1 MKYFKPF
8 IPFIACWILL
18 FNSNNFQSV
27 ALINGIGQLVL
38 FLFVVCIP
46 IWKTGR
52 MSYVDIGW
60 PWGVALIGLITY
72 CQINTITLSKTLVI
86 TAYILIGSRMGLGAL
101 KMWSMGLL
109 KKEFPRYEYQKIRW
123 EKSNKT
129 NTGLAMQV
137 EALSQ
142 GLANA
147 SFLAIPIFLISV
159 SPSTQLSPL
168 EIIGFTIFIL
178 SIVLETVADYQKL
191 KFLKE
196 MKHQNKQNMV
206 CDIGLWKYTRHP
218 NYFAEWMVWNGL
230 IIASISSFISLF
242 DSEALWLWIMIG
254 VALLYTSR
262 IMYITLVYLTGAVP
276 SEYYSAQKRPNY
288 KKYQQSTKNTKQDI
302 KLASLPCG
310 ILF

>member
-18 FNSNNFQSV
+18 LNSNNFQSI

-129 NTGLAMQV
+129 NISIAMQV

-159 SPSTQLSPL
+159 STSTQLLPL
-168 EIIGFTIFIL
+168 EIIGFIIFIL
-178 SIVLETVADYQKL
+178 SIVFETVADYQKL
-191 KFLKE
+191 LFLKE
-196 MKHQNKQNMV
+196 MKRQNKQNMV
-206 CDIGLWKYTRHP
+206 CNIGLWKYTRHP

-230 IIASISSFISLF
+230 IIASIPSYISLF
-242 DSEALWLWIMIG
+242 DSEALLLWIMIG
-254 VALLYTSR
+254 IALLYTSR

-276 SEYYSAQKRPNY
+276 SEYYSAQKRPEY
-288 KKYQQSTKNTKQDI
+288 KSYQKSTNIFFPGFKK
-302 KLASLPCG
+302 KS
-310 ILF
+310 

>member
-1 MKYFKPF
+1 M
-8 IPFIACWILL
+8 L
-18 FNSNNFQSV
+18 FYSNSFQSI
-27 ALINGIGQLVL
+27 AIINGIAQLIL

-46 IWKTGR
+46 IWRTKR

-60 PWGVALIGLITY
+60 PWGVALIGIIAY
-72 CQINTITLSKTLVI
+72 CFSDNVTLTKILMVI
-86 TAYILIGSRMGLGAL
+86 AYVLIGSRMGLGAL
-101 KMWSMGLL
+101 RMWSLGLL
-109 KKEFPRYEYQKIRW
+109 NKEFPRYEYQKIRW
-123 EKSNKT
+123 KKSGKSNEK
-129 NTGLAMQV
+129 LAMQI

-159 SPSTQLSPL
+159 SPFTQLSTL
-168 EIIGFTIFIL
+168 EIIGFTIFIF
-178 SIVLETVADYQKL
+178 SIVFETVADYQKL

-196 MKHQNKQNMV
+196 MKRQNKQNMV

-230 IIASISSFISLF
+230 IIASIPSYISLF
-242 DSEALWLWIMIG
+242 DSEIFWLWILLG

-276 SEYYSAQKRPNY
+276 SEHYSVQKRPAY
-288 KKYQQSTKNTKQDI
+288 KAYQQSTNIFFPGFKR
-302 KLASLPCG
+302 
-310 ILF
+310 

>member
-8 IPFIACWILL
+8 IPFLACWILL
-18 FNSNNFQSV
+18 FNSNNFQSF

-46 IWKTGR
+46 IWRTKR

-60 PWGVALIGLITY
+60 PLGVALIGLITY
-72 CQINTITLSKTLVI
+72 CQINTITFSKTLVI

-129 NTGLAMQV
+129 NIGLAMQV

-178 SIVLETVADYQKL
+178 SIVFETVADYQKL

-196 MKHQNKQNMV
+196 MKRQNKKNMV

-230 IIASISSFISLF
+230 IIASIPSYISLF

-254 VALLYTSR
+254 IALLYTSR

-276 SEYYSAQKRPNY
+276 SEYFSAQKRPSY
-288 KKYQQSTKNTKQDI
+288 KAYQQSTNIFFPGPI
-302 KLASLPCG
+302 KK
-310 ILF
+310 

>member
-123 EKSNKT
+123 EKSSKT
-129 NTGLAMQV
+129 NIGLAMQV

-159 SPSTQLSPL
+159 SPSTQLSAL

-178 SIVLETVADYQKL
+178 SIVFETVADYQKL

-196 MKHQNKQNMV
+196 MKRQNKKNMV
-206 CDIGLWKYTRHP
+206 CNIGLWKYTRHP

-230 IIASISSFISLF
+230 IIASIPSYISLF
-242 DSEALWLWIMIG
+242 DSEALWLWILIG

-262 IMYITLVYLTGAVP
+262 IMYVTLVYLTGAIP
-276 SEYYSAQKRPNY
+276 SEYYSAQKRPAY
-288 KKYQQSTKNTKQDI
+288 KAYQQSTNIFFPGPKKV
-302 KLASLPCG
+302 
-310 ILF
+310 

>member
-72 CQINTITLSKTLVI
+72 CLNDVTTLSKILI
-86 TAYILIGSRMGLGAL
+86 IAAYIIIGSRMGLGAL

-123 EKSNKT
+123 KKSNKT
-129 NTGLAMQV
+129 NISLAMQV

-147 SFLAIPIFLISV
+147 SFLAIPIFLISE
-159 SPSTQLSPL
+159 SPLAQLSTL
-168 EIIGFTIFIL
+168 EIIGFTIFVL
-178 SIVLETVADYQKL
+178 SLVFETVADYQKL

-196 MKHQNKQNMV
+196 MKSQNKKNMV
-206 CDIGLWKYTRHP
+206 CDVGLWKYTRHP

-230 IIASISSFISLF
+230 IIASIPSYISLF
-242 DSEALWLWIMIG
+242 ESEALWLWIMIG

-276 SEYYSAQKRPNY
+276 SEYYSAQKRPAY
-288 KKYQQSTKNTKQDI
+288 KAYQQSTNIFFPGPKKI
-302 KLASLPCG
+302 
-310 ILF
+310 

>member
-18 FNSNNFQSV
+18 FNSNNFQSI

-72 CQINTITLSKTLVI
+72 CQANDIALSKTLVI
-86 TAYILIGSRMGLGAL
+86 TAYVLIGSRMGLGAL

-109 KKEFPRYEYQKIRW
+109 NKEFPRYEYQKIRW
-123 EKSNKT
+123 QKSNKT
-129 NTGLAMQV
+129 NTGLAMQI

-168 EIIGFTIFIL
+168 EIIGFAIFL
-178 SIVLETVADYQKL
+178 FSIVFETIADYQKL

-196 MKHQNKQNMV
+196 MKRQNKQNMV

-230 IIASISSFISLF
+230 IIASIPSYISLF
-242 DSEALWLWIMIG
+242 DSEELWLWIMIG
-254 VALLYTSR
+254 IALLYTSR

-276 SEYYSAQKRPNY
+276 SEYYSSQKRPAY
-288 KKYQQSTKNTKQDI
+288 KAYQQSTNIFFPGPKKV
-302 KLASLPCG
+302 
-310 ILF
+310 

>member
-27 ALINGIGQLVL
+27 ALINGIAQLAL

-72 CQINTITLSKTLVI
+72 CQANDITLSKTLVV
-86 TAYILIGSRMGLGAL
+86 TAYVLIGSRMGLGAL

-123 EKSNKT
+123 EKSNKA
-129 NTGLAMQV
+129 NTSLAMQV

-168 EIIGFTIFIL
+168 EIIGFAIFL
-178 SIVLETVADYQKL
+178 FSIVFETIADYQKL

-230 IIASISSFISLF
+230 IIASIPSYISLF
-242 DSEALWLWIMIG
+242 DSEELWLWIMIG
-254 VALLYTSR
+254 IALLYTSR

-276 SEYYSAQKRPNY
+276 SEYYSSQKRPAY
-288 KKYQQSTKNTKQDI
+288 KAYQQSTNIFFPGPKKV
-302 KLASLPCG
+302 
-310 ILF
+310 

>member
-8 IPFIACWILL
+8 IPFIACCILL
-18 FNSNNFQSV
+18 FNSNNFQSI
-27 ALINGIGQLVL
+27 ALINGISQLVL

-60 PWGVALIGLITY
+60 PWGVALIGMIAY
-72 CQINTITLSKTLVI
+72 CQMNTITLSKTLVI

-123 EKSNKT
+123 EKSNKS

-159 SPSTQLSPL
+159 SPSTQISTL
-168 EIIGFTIFIL
+168 EIIGFTIFVL
-178 SIVLETVADYQKL
+178 SIVFETVADYQKL

-196 MKHQNKQNMV
+196 MKRQNKQNMV
-206 CDIGLWKYTRHP
+206 CDVGLWKYTRHP

-230 IIASISSFISLF
+230 IIASIPSFISLF
-242 DSEALWLWIMIG
+242 DSETLWLWIMIG

-276 SEYYSAQKRPNY
+276 SEHYSAQKRPAY
-288 KKYQQSTKNTKQDI
+288 KSYQQSTNIFFPGPKKI
-302 KLASLPCG
+302 
-310 ILF
+310 

>member
-1 MKYFKPF
+1 M
-8 IPFIACWILL
+8 
-18 FNSNNFQSV
+18 
-27 ALINGIGQLVL
+27 L

-52 MSYVDIGW
+52 MSFVDIGW

-72 CQINTITLSKTLVI
+72 CQINAMTLSKTLVI

-129 NTGLAMQV
+129 NIGLAMQV

-230 IIASISSFISLF
+230 IIASIPSFISLF

-288 KKYQQSTKNTKQDI
+288 KKYQQSTNIFFPGPKKI
-302 KLASLPCG
+302 
-310 ILF
+310 

>member
-8 IPFIACWILL
+8 IPFIACWVLL
-18 FNSNNFQSV
+18 LTSKNFQTI
-27 ALINGIGQLVL
+27 ALINGIAQLVL

-46 IWKTGR
+46 IWKTGK

-72 CQINTITLSKTLVI
+72 CLNDTTTLSKILII

-159 SPSTQLSPL
+159 SPSTQISTL
-168 EIIGFTIFIL
+168 EIIGFTIFVL
-178 SIVLETVADYQKL
+178 SIVFETVADYQKL

-196 MKHQNKQNMV
+196 MKRQNKQNMV
-206 CDIGLWKYTRHP
+206 CDVGLWKYTRHP

-230 IIASISSFISLF
+230 IIASITSYISLF
-242 DSEALWLWIMIG
+242 DSEPLWLWTVSYTHLTLPTI
-254 VALLYTSR
+254 LL
-262 IMYITLVYLTGAVP
+262 V
-276 SEYYSAQKRPNY
+276 
-288 KKYQQSTKNTKQDI
+288 
-302 KLASLPCG
+302 
-310 ILF
+310 

>member
-18 FNSNNFQSV
+18 FNSNNFQSI
-27 ALINGIGQLVL
+27 ALINGISQLVL

-109 KKEFPRYEYQKIRW
+109 KKELPRYEYQKIRW
-123 EKSNKT
+123 EKSNKS

-159 SPSTQLSPL
+159 SYSTQISTL
-168 EIIGFTIFIL
+168 EIIGFTIFVL
-178 SIVLETVADYQKL
+178 SIVFETVADYQKL

-196 MKHQNKQNMV
+196 MKRQNKQNMV
-206 CDIGLWKYTRHP
+206 CDVGLWKYTRHP

-230 IIASISSFISLF
+230 IIASIPSFISLF

-276 SEYYSAQKRPNY
+276 SEYYSAQKRPAY
-288 KKYQQSTKNTKQDI
+288 KAYQQSTNIFFPGFKK
-302 KLASLPCG
+302 
-310 ILF
+310 

>member
-18 FNSNNFQSV
+18 FNSNNFQSI

-72 CQINTITLSKTLVI
+72 CQINTITLSKTLII

-159 SPSTQLSPL
+159 STLTQISPL

-178 SIVLETVADYQKL
+178 SLALETVADYQKL
-191 KFLKE
+191 SFLRE
-196 MKHQNKQNMV
+196 MKSQNKKNMV

-230 IIASISSFISLF
+230 IIASIPSYISLF
-242 DSEALWLWIMIG
+242 NSEALWLWIMIG
-254 VALLYTSR
+254 IALLYTSR
-262 IMYITLVYLTGAVP
+262 IMYITLVYLTGAIP
-276 SEYYSAQKRPNY
+276 SEYYSAQKRPAY
-288 KKYQQSTKNTKQDI
+288 KVYQQSTNIFFPGFKK
-302 KLASLPCG
+302 
-310 ILF
+310 

>member
-8 IPFIACWILL
+8 IPFIACWILI

-129 NTGLAMQV
+129 NICLAMQV

-159 SPSTQLSPL
+159 SPLTQLALL
-168 EIIGFTIFIL
+168 EIIGFTIFVF
-178 SIVLETVADYQKL
+178 SIVFETVADYQKL

-196 MKHQNKQNMV
+196 MKRQNKKNMV

-230 IIASISSFISLF
+230 IIASIPSYISLF

-262 IMYITLVYLTGAVP
+262 IMYVTLVYLTGAIP
-276 SEYYSAQKRPNY
+276 SEYYSAQKRPAY
-288 KKYQQSTKNTKQDI
+288 KAYQQSTNIFFPGPKKV
-302 KLASLPCG
+302 
-310 ILF
+310 

>member
-1 MKYFKPF
+1 MNYFKPF
-8 IPFIACWILL
+8 VPFILCWILL
-18 FNSNNFQSV
+18 FFSNSFQTI
-27 ALINGIGQLVL
+27 AIINGIAQLIL

-46 IWKTGR
+46 IWITKR

-60 PWGVALIGLITY
+60 PWGVALIGIIAY
-72 CQINTITLSKTLVI
+72 CLSNNITLTQSLI
-86 TAYILIGSRMGLGAL
+86 MIAYVLIGSRMGLGAL
-101 KMWSMGLL
+101 KMWSLGLL
-109 KKEFPRYEYQKIRW
+109 NKEFPRYEYQKIRW
-123 EKSNKT
+123 KKSGKSNEQ
-129 NTGLAMQV
+129 LAMQI

-159 SPSTQLSPL
+159 SPFTQLSTL

-178 SIVLETVADYQKL
+178 SIVFETVADYQKL

-196 MKHQNKQNMV
+196 MKRQNKQNMV

-230 IIASISSFISLF
+230 IIASIPSYIALF
-242 DSEALWLWIMIG
+242 DSEVFWLWIFIG
-254 VALLYTSR
+254 IALLYTSR

-276 SEYYSAQKRPNY
+276 SEYYSSQKRPNY
-288 KKYQQSTKNTKQDI
+288 KAYQQSTNIFFPGLKK
-302 KLASLPCG
+302 
-310 ILF
+310 

>member
-46 IWKTGR
+46 IWRTGR

-86 TAYILIGSRMGLGAL
+86 TAYVLIGSRMGLGAL

-123 EKSNKT
+123 EKSSKT
-129 NTGLAMQV
+129 NISLAMQV

-159 SPSTQLSPL
+159 SSSTQLSAL

-178 SIVLETVADYQKL
+178 SIVFETVADYQKL

-196 MKHQNKQNMV
+196 MKRQNKKNMV

-230 IIASISSFISLF
+230 IIASIPSYISLF
-242 DSEALWLWIMIG
+242 ALEALWLWILIG
-254 VALLYTSR
+254 FALLYTSR
-262 IMYITLVYLTGAVP
+262 IMYVTLVYLTGAIP
-276 SEYYSAQKRPNY
+276 SEYYSAQKRPAY
-288 KKYQQSTKNTKQDI
+288 EAYQQSTNIFFPGPKKV
-302 KLASLPCG
+302 
-310 ILF
+310 

>member
-18 FNSNNFQSV
+18 FNSNNFQSI
-27 ALINGIGQLVL
+27 ALINGISQLVL

-86 TAYILIGSRMGLGAL
+86 AAYIIIGSRMGLGAL

-159 SPSTQLSPL
+159 SPLSKLSTL
-168 EIIGFTIFIL
+168 EIVGFTIVIL
-178 SIVLETVADYQKL
+178 SLVFETIADYQKL

-196 MKHQNKQNMV
+196 MKRQNKQNMV
-206 CDIGLWKYTRHP
+206 CDVGLWKYTRHP

-230 IIASISSFISLF
+230 IIASIPSYISLF

-276 SEYYSAQKRPNY
+276 SEYYSAQKRPAY
-288 KKYQQSTKNTKQDI
+288 KAYQQSTNIFFPGFKK
-302 KLASLPCG
+302 
-310 ILF
+310 

>member
-18 FNSNNFQSV
+18 LNSNNFQSV
-27 ALINGIGQLVL
+27 ALINGLGQLVL

-72 CQINTITLSKTLVI
+72 CQINTITLSKTLII

-123 EKSNKT
+123 EKSNKA
-129 NTGLAMQV
+129 NTSLAMQV

-168 EIIGFTIFIL
+168 EIIGFIIFVF
-178 SIVLETVADYQKL
+178 SIVFETVADYQKL

-196 MKHQNKQNMV
+196 MKRQNKKNMV

-230 IIASISSFISLF
+230 IIASIPSYISLF
-242 DSEALWLWIMIG
+242 ALEALWLWILIG

-262 IMYITLVYLTGAVP
+262 IMYITLVYLTGAIP
-276 SEYYSAQKRPNY
+276 SEYYSAQKRPAY
-288 KKYQQSTKNTKQDI
+288 KAYQHSTNIFFPGPKKV
-302 KLASLPCG
+302 
-310 ILF
+310 

>member
-46 IWKTGR
+46 LWKTGR

-60 PWGVALIGLITY
+60 PWGVTLIGLITY
-72 CQINTITLSKTLVI
+72 CQINTITLSKTFII

-129 NTGLAMQV
+129 NISLAMQV

-147 SFLAIPIFLISV
+147 SFLAIPIFLISI

-168 EIIGFTIFIL
+168 EIIGFTIFML
-178 SIVLETVADYQKL
+178 SIVFETLADYQKL

-196 MKHQNKQNMV
+196 MKRQNKKNMV

-230 IIASISSFISLF
+230 IIASIPSYISLF

-262 IMYITLVYLTGAVP
+262 IMYISLVYLTGAIP
-276 SEYYSAQKRPNY
+276 SEYYSAQKRPAY
-288 KKYQQSTKNTKQDI
+288 KAYQQSTNIFFPGPKKV
-302 KLASLPCG
+302 
-310 ILF
+310 

>member
-52 MSYVDIGW
+52 MSYVDIAW

-72 CQINTITLSKTLVI
+72 CQINAMTLSKTLVI

-101 KMWSMGLL
+101 KMWSVGLL

-129 NTGLAMQV
+129 NISLAMQV

-230 IIASISSFISLF
+230 IIASIPSFISLF

-288 KKYQQSTKNTKQDI
+288 KKYQQSTNIFFPGPKKI
-302 KLASLPCG
+302 
-310 ILF
+310 

>member
-27 ALINGIGQLVL
+27 ALINGISQLVL

-60 PWGVALIGLITY
+60 PWGVALIGLIAY
-72 CQINTITLSKTLVI
+72 CQINTKTLSKTLVI

-123 EKSNKT
+123 EKSNKS

-159 SPSTQLSPL
+159 LPSTQISTL
-168 EIIGFTIFIL
+168 EIIGFIIFVL
-178 SIVLETVADYQKL
+178 SIVFETVADYQKL

-196 MKHQNKQNMV
+196 MKRQNKQNMV
-206 CDIGLWKYTRHP
+206 CDVGLWKYTRHP

-230 IIASISSFISLF
+230 IIASIPSFISLF

-288 KKYQQSTKNTKQDI
+288 KKYQQSTNIFFPGPKKI
-302 KLASLPCG
+302 
-310 ILF
+310 

>member
-1 MKYFKPF
+1 M
-8 IPFIACWILL
+8 L
-18 FNSNNFQSV
+18 FYSNSFQSI
-27 ALINGIGQLVL
+27 AIINGIAQLIL

-46 IWKTGR
+46 IWRTKR

-60 PWGVALIGLITY
+60 PWGVALIGIIAY
-72 CQINTITLSKTLVI
+72 CFSDNVTLTKILMVI
-86 TAYILIGSRMGLGAL
+86 AYVLIGSRMGLGAL
-101 KMWSMGLL
+101 RMWSLGLL
-109 KKEFPRYEYQKIRW
+109 NKEFPRYEYQKIRW
-123 EKSNKT
+123 KKSGKSNEK
-129 NTGLAMQV
+129 LAMQI

-159 SPSTQLSPL
+159 SPFTQLSTL

-178 SIVLETVADYQKL
+178 SIVFETVADYQKL

-196 MKHQNKQNMV
+196 MKRQNKQNMV

-230 IIASISSFISLF
+230 IIASIPSYISLF
-242 DSEALWLWIMIG
+242 DSEIFWLWILLG

-276 SEYYSAQKRPNY
+276 SEHYSVQKRPAY
-288 KKYQQSTKNTKQDI
+288 KAYQQSTNIFFPGFKR
-302 KLASLPCG
+302 
-310 ILF
+310 

>member
-18 FNSNNFQSV
+18 FSSNNFQSV
-27 ALINGIGQLVL
+27 ALINGLGQLVL

-129 NTGLAMQV
+129 NISLAMQV

-159 SPSTQLSPL
+159 SPSTQLSTF

-178 SIVLETVADYQKL
+178 SIVFETIADYQKL

-196 MKHQNKQNMV
+196 MKRQNKKNMV

-230 IIASISSFISLF
+230 IIASIPSYISLF
-242 DSEALWLWIMIG
+242 ALEALWLWILIG

-262 IMYITLVYLTGAVP
+262 IMYITLVYLTGAIP
-276 SEYYSAQKRPNY
+276 SEYYSAQKRPAY
-288 KKYQQSTKNTKQDI
+288 KAYQQSTNIFFPGPKKV
-302 KLASLPCG
+302 
-310 ILF
+310 

>member
-18 FNSNNFQSV
+18 FNSNNFQSI

-72 CQINTITLSKTLVI
+72 CQANDIALSKTLVI
-86 TAYILIGSRMGLGAL
+86 TAYVLIGSRMGLGAL

-129 NTGLAMQV
+129 NISLAMQV

-178 SIVLETVADYQKL
+178 SIVFETVADYQKL
-191 KFLKE
+191 LFLKE
-196 MKHQNKQNMV
+196 MKRQNKKNMV

-230 IIASISSFISLF
+230 IIASIPSYISLF

-254 VALLYTSR
+254 IALLYTSR
-262 IMYITLVYLTGAVP
+262 IMYITLVYLTGAIP
-276 SEYYSAQKRPNY
+276 SEYYSAQKRPAY
-288 KKYQQSTKNTKQDI
+288 KAYQQSTNIFFPRFKK
-302 KLASLPCG
+302 
-310 ILF
+310 

>member
-8 IPFIACWILL
+8 IPFLACWILL
-18 FNSNNFQSV
+18 FNSNNFQSI
-27 ALINGIGQLVL
+27 ALINGIGQLAL

-129 NTGLAMQV
+129 NIGLAMQV

-178 SIVLETVADYQKL
+178 SIVFETLADYQKL

-196 MKHQNKQNMV
+196 MKRQNKKNMV

-230 IIASISSFISLF
+230 IIASIPSYISLF

-262 IMYITLVYLTGAVP
+262 IMYITLVYLTGAIP
-276 SEYYSAQKRPNY
+276 SEYYSAQKRPAY
-288 KKYQQSTKNTKQDI
+288 KAYQQSTNIFFPGPKKV
-302 KLASLPCG
+302 
-310 ILF
+310 

>member
-18 FNSNNFQSV
+18 FNSNNFQSI

-38 FLFVVCIP
+38 FLFVVFIP

-72 CQINTITLSKTLVI
+72 CQINTMTLSKTLVI
-86 TAYILIGSRMGLGAL
+86 AAYVLIGSRMGLGAL

-109 KKEFPRYEYQKIRW
+109 KKEFSRYEYQKIRW
-123 EKSNKT
+123 ERSNKT

-147 SFLAIPIFLISV
+147 SFLAIPIFLISI
-159 SPSTQLSPL
+159 SPSTQLSTL
-168 EIIGFTIFIL
+168 EIIGFIIFVF
-178 SIVLETVADYQKL
+178 SIVFETIADYQKL

-196 MKHQNKQNMV
+196 MKRQNKKNMV

-230 IIASISSFISLF
+230 IITSIPSYIALF

-262 IMYITLVYLTGAVP
+262 IMYITLVYLTGAIP
-276 SEYYSAQKRPNY
+276 SEYFSAQKRPNY
-288 KKYQQSTKNTKQDI
+288 KAYQQSTNIFFPGPI
-302 KLASLPCG
+302 KK
-310 ILF
+310 

>member
-8 IPFIACWILL
+8 IPFIACWVLL
-18 FNSNNFQSV
+18 LTSKNFQSI
-27 ALINGIGQLVL
+27 ALINGIAQLVL

-72 CQINTITLSKTLVI
+72 CLNNTITLSKILII

-129 NTGLAMQV
+129 NTGLAMQI

-178 SIVLETVADYQKL
+178 SLVFETVADYQKL

-196 MKHQNKQNMV
+196 MKRQNKKNMV

-230 IIASISSFISLF
+230 IIASIPSYFTLF
-242 DSEALWLWIMIG
+242 DSEVFWLWTFIG

-276 SEYYSAQKRPNY
+276 SEYYSAQKRPAY
-288 KKYQQSTKNTKQDI
+288 KAYQQSTNIFFPGPKKI
-302 KLASLPCG
+302 
-310 ILF
+310 

>member
-18 FNSNNFQSV
+18 FNSNNFQSI

-72 CQINTITLSKTLVI
+72 CQINTITLSKTLII

-123 EKSNKT
+123 KKSNKT
-129 NTGLAMQV
+129 NISLAMQV
-137 EALSQ
+137 EALIQ

-159 SPSTQLSPL
+159 SPFKQLSTL

-178 SIVLETVADYQKL
+178 SIVFETIADYQKL

-196 MKHQNKQNMV
+196 MKRQNKKNMV

-230 IIASISSFISLF
+230 IIASIPSYISLF

-254 VALLYTSR
+254 IALLYTSR
-262 IMYITLVYLTGAVP
+262 VMYITLVYLTGAVP
-276 SEYYSAQKRPNY
+276 SEYYSAQKRPGY
-288 KKYQQSTKNTKQDI
+288 KTYQQSTNIFFPGPKKV
-302 KLASLPCG
+302 
-310 ILF
+310 

>member
-18 FNSNNFQSV
+18 FNSNNFQSI
-27 ALINGIGQLVL
+27 AIINGIGQLVL

-72 CQINTITLSKTLVI
+72 CQINAMTLSKTLVI

-123 EKSNKT
+123 KKSNKT
-129 NTGLAMQV
+129 NISLAMQV

-147 SFLAIPIFLISV
+147 SFLAIPIFLISA
-159 SPSTQLSPL
+159 SPLTQLSII

-178 SIVLETVADYQKL
+178 SIALETVADYQKL
-191 KFLKE
+191 SFLRE
-196 MKHQNKQNMV
+196 MKRQNKQNMV

-230 IIASISSFISLF
+230 IIASIPSYLALF
-242 DSEALWLWIMIG
+242 ESEVLWIWALIG
-254 VALLYTSR
+254 IALLYTSR

-276 SEYYSAQKRPNY
+276 SEYYSGQKRPNY
-288 KKYQQSTKNTKQDI
+288 KKYQQSTNIFFPGPKKI
-302 KLASLPCG
+302 
-310 ILF
+310 

>member
-8 IPFIACWILL
+8 IPFIACLILL
-18 FNSNNFQSV
+18 IKSNNLYSI
-27 ALINGIGQLVL
+27 ALINGVAQLAL
-38 FLFVVCIP
+38 FFFVVCIP
-46 IWKTGR
+46 IWKTKR

-60 PWGVALIGLITY
+60 PWGVALIGIITY
-72 CQINTITLSKTLVI
+72 SLNDTITFSKI
-86 TAYILIGSRMGLGAL
+86 FIISAYLLIGVRMGLGAL

-129 NTGLAMQV
+129 NIGLAMQV

-159 SPSTQLSPL
+159 SPLTQLSTL
-168 EIIGFTIFIL
+168 EIIGFTIFVL
-178 SIVLETVADYQKL
+178 SLVFETVADYQKL

-196 MKHQNKQNMV
+196 MKSQNKKNMV
-206 CDIGLWKYTRHP
+206 CDVGLWKYTRHP

-230 IIASISSFISLF
+230 IIASIPSYISLF

-254 VALLYTSR
+254 IALLYTSR
-262 IMYITLVYLTGAVP
+262 IMYLTLVYLTGAIP
-276 SEYYSAQKRPNY
+276 SEYFSAQKRPSY
-288 KKYQQSTKNTKQDI
+288 KAYQQSTNIFFPGPI
-302 KLASLPCG
+302 KK
-310 ILF
+310 

>member
-72 CQINTITLSKTLVI
+72 CQINTITLSKTLII

-159 SPSTQLSPL
+159 STLTQISPL

-178 SIVLETVADYQKL
+178 SLALETVADYQKL
-191 KFLKE
+191 SFLRE
-196 MKHQNKQNMV
+196 MKSQNKKNMV

-230 IIASISSFISLF
+230 IIASIPSYISLF
-242 DSEALWLWIMIG
+242 NSEALWLWIMIG
-254 VALLYTSR
+254 IALLYTSR
-262 IMYITLVYLTGAVP
+262 IMYITLVYLTGAIP
-276 SEYYSAQKRPNY
+276 SEYYSAQKRPAY
-288 KKYQQSTKNTKQDI
+288 KVYQQSTNIFFPGFKK
-302 KLASLPCG
+302 
-310 ILF
+310 